1 MRDHG
6 EGVDCAVVTTPA
18 ATDAAAPAP
27 PGTDRATAHGRPAG
41 QPHGPGR
48 SALLLGA
55 LGVVFGD
62 IGTSPIYTVQTLF
75 SPDDPHPVPL
85 SADNVLG
92 LVSMVFW
99 SVTLV
104 VTVLYVG
111 VVLRADNHGEGGL
124 MSLITLLGRRG
135 RDGRRLSPRLVAGLT
150 AAGIA
155 GASLFLADSMI
166 TPAVSVLSAVE
177 GVEVVNAGFAPFVV
191 PITLVIVVV
200 LFAVQRYGT
209 ATVGRA
215 FGPVMALWFV
225 VIGVAG
231 LFQVLGNPSVLRALS
246 PTYAVGFFLAEPGI
260 AFFALATVVLSVTGA
275 EALYA
280 DLGHFGRPA
289 ITRAWLFLVYPALLL
304 SYAGQGALL
313 LGDLSAAGPVKAPF
327 FLSVPSWALVPL
339 VVLATAAT
347 VIASQ
352 AVITGAFSAVRQAV
366 RLGYLPRLRITHTSA
381 HTIGQVYVPWVNW
394 ALMVAVV
401 LLVVAFE
408 SSAALAFAY
417 GMAVTGTILISTSI
431 ITVVAAHQWSWP
443 RPVVIAGGGAMA
455 LLMLLF
461 LAAGLSKLSHGAWV
475 PLVIGA
481 ALFTVMTTWNRGRA
495 TVTRLRTRQE
505 GPLEA
510 LLTQVH
516 EDGVARVPGT
526 AVYLNRAAEDGSST
540 APLAMRATVEH
551 LHVLHE
557 RVVLVAV
564 ETTQSPYVPL
574 DEVARVLRPV
584 PDAEGRTEGPGDPVQ
599 VVLRFGYMQRTD
611 VPDALAALVEREG
624 LDVDLDGASWF
635 LSTIE
640 LRRASGDDDGDGDGS
655 PQVHLPRWQR
665 GLFTATSRLTTDAAR
680 SFDLPSARTVVMG
693 SRIEV

>member
-1 MRDHG
+1 M
-6 EGVDCAVVTTPA
+6 TTPA
-18 ATDAAAPAP
+18 TAETAPAP
-27 PGTDRATAHGRPAG
+27 TPAGTDRATAHGRPAG

-85 SADNVLG
+85 TADNVLG

-135 RDGRRLSPRLVAGLT
+135 RDGTRLSPRLVAGLT

-177 GVEVVNAGFAPFVV
+177 GVEVINPGFAPFVV

-200 LFAVQRYGT
+200 LFAVQRFGT
-209 ATVGRA
+209 AKVGGA
-215 FGPVMALWFV
+215 FGPVMALWFT

-231 LFQVLGNPSVLRALS
+231 LAQVLGDPSVLRALS
-246 PTYAVGFFLAEPGI
+246 PTYAVGFFVSEPGI

-313 LGDLSAAGPVKAPF
+313 LGDLSAKGPVTAPF

-401 LLVVAFE
+401 VLVATFE
-408 SSAALAFAY
+408 HSAALAFAY
-417 GMAVTGTILISTSI
+417 GMAVTGTILITTSI

-443 RPVVIAGGGAMA
+443 RPVVLLGGGAMA
-455 LLMLLF
+455 LFVLLF
-461 LAAGLSKLSHGAWV
+461 LGAGLSKLSHGAWV

-481 ALFTVMTTWNRGRA
+481 ALFTVMMTWARGRA
-495 TVTRLRTRQE
+495 VVTRLRTRQE
-505 GPLEA
+505 GPLSA
-510 LLTQVH
+510 LLAQVH
-516 EDGVARVPGT
+516 ADDVARVPGT
-526 AVYLNRAAEDGSST
+526 AIYLNRASEDGTST

-574 DEVARVLRPV
+574 EEVARVLRPTS
-584 PDAEGRTEGPGDPVQ
+584 DGDDGAAEAAEPAEPGDPGDPVQ

-611 VPDALAALVEREG
+611 VPDALEALAEREG
-624 LDVDLDGASWF
+624 LDLDLDGASWF

-640 LRRASGDDDGDGDGS
+640 LRRASGDDDGDGDGA
-655 PQVHLPRWQR
+655 PQVHLPHWQR

-680 SFDLPSARTVVMG
+680 AFDLPSARTVVMG

>member
-1 MRDHG
+1 M
-6 EGVDCAVVTTPA
+6 TTSA
-18 ATDAAAPAP
+18 ATGAAVPAP

-85 SADNVLG
+85 TADNVLG

-135 RDGRRLSPRLVAGLT
+135 RDGRRLSPRLVAVLT
-150 AAGIA
+150 VAGIA

-177 GVEVVNAGFAPFVV
+177 GVEVVNSGFAPFVV

-200 LFAVQRYGT
+200 LFAVQRFGT
-209 ATVGRA
+209 ATVGGA
-215 FGPVMALWFV
+215 FGPVMALWFT

-231 LFQVLGNPSVLRALS
+231 LTQVLGNPSVLRALS
-246 PTYAVGFFLAEPGI
+246 PTYAVGFFLSEPGI

-313 LGDLSAAGPVKAPF
+313 LGDLSADGPVTAPF

-339 VVLATAAT
+339 VLLATAAT

-408 SSAALAFAY
+408 SSARLAFAY
-417 GMAVTGTILISTSI
+417 GMAVTGTILITTSI

-443 RPVVIAGGGAMA
+443 RPVVLAGGGAMA
-455 LLMLLF
+455 LVMLVF
-461 LAAGLSKLSHGAWV
+461 LGAGLSKLAHGAWV

-481 ALFTVMTTWNRGRA
+481 ALLTVMLTWHRGRVA
-495 TVTRLRTRQE
+495 VTRLRTRQE
-505 GPLEA
+505 GPLEK

-516 EDGVARVPGT
+516 DDGVARVPGT
-526 AVYLNRAAEDGSST
+526 AVYLNRAAEDGTST

-557 RVVLVAV
+557 QVVLVAV

-574 DEVARVLRPV
+574 DEVARVLPAPCDETGVEQAPGRP
-584 PDAEGRTEGPGDPVQ
+584 GRPGDPLQ

-611 VPDALAALVEREG
+611 VPDALAALDEREG
-624 LDVDLDGASWF
+624 LGIDLDGASWF

-640 LRRASGDDDGDGDGS
+640 LRRASGDDDGDGDGA
-655 PQVHLPRWQR
+655 PQAHLPRWQR

-680 SFDLPSARTVVMG
+680 AFDLPSARTVVMG

>member
-1 MRDHG
+1 M
-6 EGVDCAVVTTPA
+6 TTSA
-18 ATDAAAPAP
+18 SAAAVPAP
-27 PGTDRATAHGRPAG
+27 SGTDRAATHGLSGERL
-41 QPHGPGR
+41 HGPGR
-48 SALLLGA
+48 SALVLGA

-62 IGTSPIYTVQTLF
+62 IGTSPIYTIQTLF

-135 RDGRRLSPRLVAGLT
+135 RDGSRLSPRLVAGLT

-177 GVEVVNAGFAPFVV
+177 GMEVVNPGLKAFVV
-191 PITLVIVVV
+191 PVTMVIIVV
-200 LFAVQRYGT
+200 LFAVQRFGT
-209 ATVGRA
+209 AKVGAA
-215 FGPVMALWFV
+215 FGPVMALWFT

-231 LFQVLGNPSVLRALS
+231 LAQVVGNPGVLRALS

-289 ITRAWLFLVYPALLL
+289 ISRAWLFLVYPALLL

-313 LGDLSAAGPVKAPF
+313 LGDLSADGPVTAPF
-327 FLSVPSWALVPL
+327 FRSMPSWALLPV

-381 HTIGQVYVPWVNW
+381 HTIGQIYVPWVNW

-401 LLVVAFE
+401 LLVAAFE

-417 GMAVTGTILISTSI
+417 GMSVTGTILITTSI

-443 RPVVIAGGGAMA
+443 RPVVYLGGGAMA

-461 LAAGLSKLSHGAWV
+461 LAAGLSKLAHGAWV

-481 ALFTVMTTWNRGRA
+481 ALFTVMSTWARGRVV
-495 TVTRLRTRQE
+495 VTRLRTHHE
-505 GPLEA
+505 GPLSA

-516 EDGVARVPGT
+516 EAGVARVPGT
-526 AVYLNRAAEDGSST
+526 AIYLNRASDDGTST

-557 RVVLVAV
+557 QVVLVAV
-564 ETTQSPYVPL
+564 ETAQSPYVPL
-574 DEVARVLRPV
+574 DEVARVLPPPHDDAGHEEAPGRP
-584 PDAEGRTEGPGDPVQ
+584 GRPGDPLQ

-611 VPDALAALVEREG
+611 VPDALAVLREREG
-624 LDVDLDGASWF
+624 LDLDLEGASWF

-640 LRRASGDDDGDGDGS
+640 LRRASGDDDGDGHGV

-665 GLFTATSRLTTDAAR
+665 GLFTATARLTTDAAR
-680 SFDLPSARTVVMG
+680 SFDLPAARTVVMG